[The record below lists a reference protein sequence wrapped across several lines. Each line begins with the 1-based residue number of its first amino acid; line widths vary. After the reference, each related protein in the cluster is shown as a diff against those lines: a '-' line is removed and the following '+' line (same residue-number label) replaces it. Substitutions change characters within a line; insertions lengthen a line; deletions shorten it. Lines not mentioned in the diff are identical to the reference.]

1 MTRAKVRAA
10 AKGLKLAGEDEAMG
24 GGTDGGGTDGG
35 GGMEGPSSRMD
46 LEHEIKHEVEREIKQ
61 EIKEEDEGEEEGE
74 LKAAAARGEEE
85 PGEIASRSGK
95 VDSRSAGAQTGSFKR
110 EGSFVDEMLDDG
122 EIREIDEEI
131 EGDARCARARIK
143 SDEADEAEGA
153 PTKARSAP
161 PKYGKAERASAGA
174 AHDGASHDPSTAAAA
189 AESNTGGAWL
199 HRVRAAL
206 DSGAHQHAHAHHDA
220 LPSTVEPPAC
230 TCSPR
235 RPAACTCSPR
245 RPPRVPTGLWGR
257 VPGRVPRAARDGG
270 GVRRRA
276 LPRR

>member
-1 MTRAKVRAA
+1 
-10 AKGLKLAGEDEAMG
+10 
-24 GGTDGGGTDGG
+24 
-35 GGMEGPSSRMD
+35 MELD
-46 LEHEIKHEVEREIKQ
+46 HEIKREVEREIKQ
-61 EIKEEDEGEEEGE
+61 EIKQEEEGEEEGE
-74 LKAAAARGEEE
+74 LKAAASRGDEE

-95 VDSRSAGAQTGSFKR
+95 VDSRSAGAPTGSVKR

-131 EGDARCARARIK
+131 EGDARGARARIK

-153 PTKARSAP
+153 PTTARSAP

-199 HRVRAAL
+199 HRVRAAISMQVLTKCSPRRAAL
-206 DSGAHQHAHAHHDA
+206 DSGAHQHARAQHDAQQHASAHHGA
-220 LPSTVEPPAC
+220 
-230 TCSPR
+230 
-235 RPAACTCSPR
+235 
-245 RPPRVPTGLWGR
+245 PPRVPTGLWGR
-257 VPGRVPRAARDGG
+257 VPGCVPRAARDGG
-270 GVRRRA
+270 GVRRGA

>member
-1 MTRAKVRAA
+1 MRAA
-10 AKGLKLAGEDEAMG
+10 AEGLKLAGEDESMG
-24 GGTDGGGTDGG
+24 GGTDGGMGGGVDGG
-35 GGMEGPSSRMD
+35 GTDGPSSRME
-46 LEHEIKHEVEREIKQ
+46 LEHEIKREVEQEIKQ
-61 EIKEEDEGEEEGE
+61 EEEGEEEGE
-74 LKAAAARGEEE
+74 LKAAASRGDEE

-95 VDSRSAGAQTGSFKR
+95 VDSRSGGAPIGSVKR

-131 EGDARCARARIK
+131 EGDARGARARIK

-161 PKYGKAERASAGA
+161 PKYGKAERASVGA

-189 AESNTGGAWL
+189 AESDTGGAWL
-199 HRVRAAL
+199 HRVRAAISMQVL
-206 DSGAHQHAHAHHDA
+206 TTTRCPRQWS
-220 LPSTVEPPAC
+220 PSAC
-230 TCSPR
+230 TCSAR
-235 RPAACTCSPR
+235 RAAACQCSPLC
-245 RPPRVPTGLWGR
+245 PPRVPTGLWGR

-270 GVRRRA
+270 GVRRGA

>member
-1 MTRAKVRAA
+1 MRAA
-10 AKGLKLAGEDEAMG
+10 AEGLKLAGEDEAM
-24 GGTDGGGTDGG
+24 DGGMDGGMG
-35 GGMEGPSSRMD
+35 GGMDGGPSSRMD
-46 LEHEIKHEVEREIKQ
+46 LEHEIKREVEREIKQ
-61 EIKEEDEGEEEGE
+61 EIKQEEEGEEEGE
-74 LKAAAARGEEE
+74 LKAAAARGDEE

-95 VDSRSAGAQTGSFKR
+95 VDSRSAGAPIGSVKR

-131 EGDARCARARIK
+131 EGDARGARARIK

-153 PTKARSAP
+153 PTKARSVP

-189 AESNTGGAWL
+189 AESDTGGAWL
-199 HRVRAAL
+199 HRVRAAISMHVL
-206 DSGAHQHAHAHHDA
+206 RTTRCPRQWS
-220 LPSTVEPPAC
+220 PSAC
-230 TCSPR
+230 MCSARRAAACQRSPR
-235 RPAACTCSPR
+235 RA
-245 RPPRVPTGLWGR
+245 PPRVPTGLWGR

-270 GVRRRA
+270 GVRRGA